1 MPGQDLNSTAK
12 LLVCSA
18 HLLIHKTAVNKQ
30 WMMFPIINYSW
41 NIILW
46 IRIIPGII
54 LLNKEGCSLFDCWCR
69 KEASIVNHFLQTLNF
84 CLYDYLS
91 LNPVR
96 AKKGTCFPVSGMR
109 SSTRRI
115 TFWLF
120 FLAIL
125 CFWSSGHLNLIFCFS
140 LLSAWQ
146 HICDHRCPR
155 KGKNKEKIHSSEY
168 LSQGKESQGL
178 SKEMELMMNL

>member
-1 MPGQDLNSTAK
+1 MNSTAK

-69 KEASIVNHFLQTLNF
+69 KEASIVKYFLQTLNF
-84 CLYDYLS
+84 CMYDY

-96 AKKGTCFPVSGMR
+96 AKKRDLNFPVSGMK
-109 SSTRRI
+109 SSTGRI
-115 TFWLF
+115 TFWLLF
-120 FLAIL
+120 FFFFFNHTLPLI
-125 CFWSSGHLNLIFCFS
+125 FWAVKLNL
-140 LLSAWQ
+140 LLFPTKCVAT
-146 HICDHRCPR
+146 C
-155 KGKNKEKIHSSEY
+155 
-168 LSQGKESQGL
+168 L
-178 SKEMELMMNL
+178 